1 MHFFLFF
8 SFYVNSTI
16 TIIQKEKKAEIVL
29 QHVDMQD
36 TRTCLVLFYVA

>member
-1 MHFFLFF
+1 MHFLFF

-16 TIIQKEKKAEIVL
+16 TIIIQKEKKAEIVT
-29 QHVDMQD
+29 QHVDMQG